1 MDGNS
6 FYDVIGS
13 NGLVKVKDVY
23 KVVSGYFIINV
34 FLYLVVFVLIFRI
47 FLGVVVMI
55 LWLNIIFLVLLL

>member
-34 FLYLVVFVLIFRI
+34 FLYLVFF
-47 FLGVVVMI
+47 F
-55 LWLNIIFLVLLL
+55 